1 MVVELRRT
9 YKHVLMIF
17 VCTGDLLL
25 VFISISQER
34 EEDLCKF
41 WAYVLMLSL
50 PVSSLPSWNL
60 CHCVLQR
67 SRYLPNS
74 QVLQVQV
81 GWKRGIVIAL
91 PEGQSYRMWQN
102 GCESSFGNKFAN
114 CGKYCCW
121 CCWTRRHNPM
131 DFWYTKLWYLV
142 TILLLLCDCSVL
154 VETK

>member
-9 YKHVLMIF
+9 YKHVLTIF

-91 PEGQSYRMWQN
+91 PEGQSYSVSLHPIGCDRMDVRAALAINLPTVENTVVGAVEPEDTTQWISGIQN
-102 GCESSFGNKFAN
+102 
-114 CGKYCCW
+114 
-121 CCWTRRHNPM
+121 
-131 DFWYTKLWYLV
+131 
-142 TILLLLCDCSVL
+142 CDI
-154 VETK
+154 